1 MSRHVIFG
9 SFFALF
15 VIFLVIVFMKQ
26 KTVAKNALRCK
37 QTIAGRTG
45 WPRLNQRLMDIKREI
60 DWEAS
65 RPTQAGELSSSR
77 IIIIIST

>member
-1 MSRHVIFG
+1 
-9 SFFALF
+9 
-15 VIFLVIVFMKQ
+15 MKQ

-77 IIIIIST
+77 IIMNIIST